1 MHLFKNNCR
10 LLFKGYLCLLLCFAS
25 FASHSEIVVGVYNNN
40 LTAINKGTLRAV
52 FTMRLNR
59 WENGQEITVL
69 MLNQNSETHREFC
82 VQKLGIFP
90 YQLQRILDKRVFSGK
105 SQAPINV
112 SNMEEMIKK
121 LLNTPGAIGYISEEF
136 VNDIPKDINTF

>member
-1 MHLFKNNCR
+1 MHIFKNIYHN
-10 LLFKGYLCLLLCFAS
+10 LFKGFLFLILCFAS
-25 FASHSEIVVGVYNNN
+25 TASHSEIIIGVHNNN
-40 LTAINKGTLRAV
+40 LTSINKSTLRAV

-59 WENGQEITVL
+59 WENGQKITVL
-69 MLNQNSETHREFC
+69 MLDQNSKIHREFC
-82 VQKLGIFP
+82 VQKLGVFP

-112 SNMEEMIKK
+112 SNMEEMITK

-136 VNDIPKDINTF
+136 VNDIPADITTF